1 MSTIHKF
8 LSYLYSLDVKLWVD
22 DDDGVPLEEVRLHC
36 NAPEEVLTPELIAQ
50 ISERKAA
57 IIAFLNQ
64 TYSASCLLSQ
74 ATPIKPIARPSKL
87 PLSFAQQR
95 LWFLAQLEPS
105 SVYNEPAA
113 FSLSGSLD
121 IAALEQSLNEIVRRH
136 EVLRTSFK
144 VSEGQPIQV
153 INPARSFKLPVVDL
167 QELPKTE
174 RETEALRLAA
184 QEAGLLFDLAKD
196 RLLRVKLL
204 QLGQA
209 KYAVFLTTHHIVHDL
224 WSRGILFRELV
235 MLYKAF
241 SQGKLSPLSELP
253 LQYADFAVWQRQWL
267 EGEVLESQLAYWKQQ
282 MQGAPALL
290 ELPTDRPRPAVQTNQ
305 GASQVLVFSELLTG
319 ALKALCRQENVTLF
333 MLLLAAFNT
342 LLYRYTGQDDI
353 VVGTTISG
361 RNRAEIEELVGFFV
375 NTLVMRTDVSG
386 NPVFREVLGRV
397 REVALGAYA
406 NQDLPFDQLVE
417 ELQPERNLSHTPL
430 FQVMFQLQNTPVPS
444 LESPELTFSPL
455 KFNIETTKFDLTL
468 AMMDGEDGLRA
479 NLTYNVALFDESTIA
494 RMLRH
499 FQTLLE
505 GIVAEPDQRL
515 SDLPLLTEA
524 EQHQLLVGWNATRT
538 DYPKEH
544 CIHQLFEAQVERSPN
559 AIAVV
564 FEEQQ
569 LSYQELNIRA
579 NQLAH
584 YLQRLGVKPEVL
596 VGVCLERSLEMIV
609 GLLAILK
616 AGGAYVPIDPTYPQ
630 ERIALI
636 VQDAQ
641 LKVLLT
647 QQHLIEHLPKHL
659 TTPILLD
666 TDWEAIARES
676 SRNPISNSKANNLA
690 YIIYTSGS
698 TGQPK
703 GVLVEHAN
711 VVRLLAAT
719 QFWYNFSQQDV
730 WTLFHSIAFD
740 FSVWEI
746 WGALLHGGR
755 LVVVSYSL
763 SRSPQDFHQ
772 LLLTQQIT
780 ILNQTPS
787 AFRQLIQVEE
797 SSIKNHA
804 LNLRLVIF
812 GGEALQLES
821 LRPWFER
828 HGDMSPQLVNMYGIT
843 ETTVHVTYRPLTV
856 ADLETASGSV
866 IGRPISDL
874 QIYLLDQHL
883 KPVPI
888 GIPGELYVGGAGV
901 ARGYLNRPELTAQRF
916 LLNPFESESNLR
928 LYKSGDLA
936 RYLPNGDIEYLGRVD
951 YQVKVRG
958 FRIELGE
965 IEAVLGKHP
974 AVEECVVL
982 LRGDEPEDQ
991 HLVAYVVT
999 KQERTLAIAELR
1011 HFAKERLPGYMAPTT
1026 FVMLEALPLTFSGKI
1041 DRRSLPT
1048 PEVLRPDLEVPYVMP
1063 RTEAEQ
1069 TIATVWQQALKVED
1083 IGIHDNFFDLG
1094 GHSLLVV
1101 RIHAQLCE
1109 LFKTNLSMLDMFR
1122 YPTISSLAEY
1132 VSRVQNQTSSDSETD
1147 IQTEKLEAGRAQQ
1160 RKRLQKMKTIGKM

>member
-22 DDDGVPLEEVRLHC
+22 DDDGVPLEEVRLRC

-50 ISERKAA
+50 ISERKTE

-64 TYSASCLLSQ
+64 TYSASRLLSQ
-74 ATPIKPIARPSKL
+74 AAPIKPISRARKL

-95 LWFLAQLEPS
+95 LWFLAQLGAN
-105 SVYNEPAA
+105 SVYNEPLA
-113 FSLSGSLD
+113 FSLTGSLNVV
-121 IAALEQSLNEIVRRH
+121 ALEQSLNEIVRRH

-153 INPARSFKLPVVDL
+153 INPAQPFKLPTVDL
-167 QELPKTE
+167 HELPKTKC
-174 RETEALRLAA
+174 ETEVLRLAA
-184 QEAGLLFDLAKD
+184 QEAGLLFDLTKD

-204 QLGQA
+204 KLGEA
-209 KYAVFLTTHHIVHDL
+209 KHVVFLTTHHIVHDL

-235 MLYKAF
+235 ILYKSF
-241 SQGKLSPLSELP
+241 SRENLSPLPELP

-267 EGEVLESQLAYWKQQ
+267 QGEVLEAQLAYWKQQ
-282 MQGAPALL
+282 LKGAPALL

-305 GASQVLVFSELLTG
+305 GASQVLVLSESLTE
-319 ALKALCRQENVTLF
+319 ALKALSRQENATLF
-333 MLLLAAFNT
+333 MLLLAAFKT

-375 NTLVMRTDVSG
+375 NTLVMRTDISG
-386 NPVFREVLGRV
+386 NPSFREILGKV

-406 NQDLPFDQLVE
+406 NQDLPFEQLVE
-417 ELQPERNLSHTPL
+417 KLQPERNLSHTPL
-430 FQVMFQLQNTPVPS
+430 FQVMFQLQNTPTPT
-444 LESPELTFSPL
+444 LELPELTFNIL
-455 KFNIETTKFDLTL
+455 KFNGETTKFDLAL
-468 AMMDGEDGLRA
+468 AMIESEEGLRA
-479 NLTYNVALFDESTIA
+479 NLTYNVDLFDGPTIA

-505 GIVAEPDQRL
+505 GIVVDPNQHL
-515 SDLPLLTEA
+515 SNLPLLTEA
-524 EQHQLLVGWNATRT
+524 EKHQLLVGWNATQT
-538 DYPKEH
+538 DYPKKH
-544 CIHQLFEAQVERSPN
+544 CIHELFEAQVERSPN

-569 LSYQELNIRA
+569 LSYQELNVRA

-584 YLQRLGVKPEVL
+584 YLQRLGVGPEKL
-596 VGVCLERSLEMIV
+596 VGVCLERSLEMVIS
-609 GLLAILK
+609 LLAILK

-636 VQDAQ
+636 MQDAQ

-647 QQHLIEHLPKHL
+647 QQYLIEHLPKQVP
-659 TTPILLD
+659 TAISLD
-666 TDWEAIARES
+666 TNWETIAQES
-676 SRNPISNSKANNLA
+676 SRNPVSNCKVNNLA

-719 QFWYNFSQQDV
+719 QSWYNFSQQDV

-746 WGALLHGGR
+746 WGALLYGGQ
-755 LVVVSYSL
+755 LIVVPYEL
-763 SRSPQDFHQ
+763 SRSPQDFYQ
-772 LLLTQQIT
+772 LLLIQQVT

-797 SSIKNHA
+797 SSRTIRT

-828 HGDMSPQLVNMYGIT
+828 HGDISPQLVNMYGIT
-843 ETTVHVTYRPLTV
+843 ETTVHVTYRPLTI
-856 ADLETASGSV
+856 ADLEIASSSV

-874 QIYLLDQHL
+874 QIYLLDEYLQ
-883 KPVPI
+883 PVPI
-888 GIPGELYVGGAGV
+888 GVPGELYVGGAGV

-916 LLNPFESESNLR
+916 LPNPFKSEPNRR

-936 RYLPNGDIEYLGRVD
+936 RFLPNGDVEYLGRID

-965 IEAVLGKHP
+965 IEAVLGKHL

-982 LRGDEPEDQ
+982 LRGDKPEDQ
-991 HLVAYVVT
+991 HLVAYVVP
-999 KQERTLAIAELR
+999 KQKQTPTTAELR
-1011 HFAKERLPGYMAPTT
+1011 RFIKEWLPDYMAPTT
-1026 FVMLEALPLTFSGKI
+1026 FMMLEALPLTFSGKI

-1048 PEVLRPDLEVPYVMP
+1048 PESLRPELEVPYVMP
-1063 RTEAEQ
+1063 RTEAER
-1069 TIATVWQQALKVED
+1069 TVAIVWQQVLKVEK
-1083 IGIHDNFFDLG
+1083 IGIHDNFFELG
-1094 GHSLLVV
+1094 GHSLLIVKV
-1101 RIHAQLCE
+1101 HSQLRE
-1109 LFKTNLSMLDMFR
+1109 LLKTDLSMLDMFR

-1132 VSRVQNQTSSDSETD
+1132 VSRVQSQTSSVSRTE
-1147 IQTEKLEAGRAQQ
+1147 IPTEKLEAGRAQQ
-1160 RKRLQKMKTIGKM
+1160 RKRLQKMKAIGKM